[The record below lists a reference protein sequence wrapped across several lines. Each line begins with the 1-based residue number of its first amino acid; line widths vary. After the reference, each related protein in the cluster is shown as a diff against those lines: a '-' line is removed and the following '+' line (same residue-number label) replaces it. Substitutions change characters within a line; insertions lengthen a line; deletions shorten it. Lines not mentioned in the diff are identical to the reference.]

1 MRAKRITDRVVMVG
15 GPGLSD
21 GQDCLVYAVDLGDLV
36 LIDCGA
42 GPGWYRIRERL
53 VEAGL
58 DPAAVHTLIL
68 THCHIDHVG
77 AAAQAVAETGCRVV
91 AHELDAEAIETGDP
105 VRTAASWYGLDL
117 PPLRVDHRVRG
128 DGETLAFAAG
138 SIELVHAPGH
148 TPGSMAALISEGGK
162 KVLFGQDV
170 HGPFSPEFGSDVAA
184 WRRSMARLIALEA
197 DVLCEGHYGVF
208 EPAAEVRRFIEG
220 QLLGR

>member
-42 GPGWYRIRERL
+42 GTSWSLIGERI
-53 VEAGL
+53 VEVGL
-58 DPAAVHTLIL
+58 DPASLHTLIL

-77 AAAQAVAETGCRVV
+77 AAAQVVAETGCRVV

-117 PPLRVDHRVRG
+117 PPVRVDHRVAG
-128 DGETLAFAAG
+128 DHETLAFAAG
-138 SIELVHAPGH
+138 TVELIHAPGH
-148 TPGSMAALISEGGK
+148 TPGSMAALVQDGGK

-208 EPAAEVRRFIEG
+208 EPASEVRRFIEG
-220 QLLGR
+220 QLRSR